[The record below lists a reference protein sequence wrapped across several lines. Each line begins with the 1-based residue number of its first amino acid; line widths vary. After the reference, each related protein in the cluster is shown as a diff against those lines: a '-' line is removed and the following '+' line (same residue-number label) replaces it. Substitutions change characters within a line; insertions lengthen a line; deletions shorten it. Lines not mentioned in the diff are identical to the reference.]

1 MFKPKTLGL
10 WANTDKSNFWEIL
23 PKIMDWSNKK
33 NIQIHVTEKI
43 YLHKKFM
50 FGNVPKIDSN
60 GKISEMDFML
70 VLGGDGTFLSC
81 ARAVRHQ
88 NTPILGIHLGDLGFL
103 AKVTLEN
110 IFQRLDQVAEGN
122 FLIEK
127 RSMVKASIKKDEKK
141 LTLYGLNDF
150 VVSSGESH
158 RMLISE
164 VFVNSNRVSEYRSDG
179 LIISTPTGSTAY
191 SLSSGG
197 PIVAPDVDSLVITPI
212 SAHSLTSRPLVVSD
226 KSTIEIRFSNYN
238 QNILFITDGQLH
250 DTLKPKHTVL
260 ITNSNFEI
268 GLIDF
273 KDSDYFQTLR
283 TKMGWGTRGDG
294 NR

>member
-1 MFKPKTLGL
+1 MIKPKTLGL
-10 WANTDKSNFWEIL
+10 WANTDKSIFWDIL
-23 PKIMDWSNKK
+23 PKIMDWSNSK
-33 NIQIHVTEKI
+33 NIQINVTEKI
-43 YLHKKFM
+43 RSNTKFT
-50 FGNVPKIDSN
+50 FVDTPKIDTVS
-60 GKISEMDFML
+60 KISEMDFML

-88 NTPILGIHLGDLGFL
+88 KTPILGIHLGDLGFL
-103 AKVTLEN
+103 AKVTLED
-110 IFQRLDQVAEGN
+110 IFQRLNQVSEGD

-127 RSMVKASIKKDEKK
+127 RSMVKALIKKDEK
-141 LTLYGLNDF
+141 TFISYGLNDF
-150 VVSSGESH
+150 VISNGESH
-158 RMLISE
+158 RMLVAE

-179 LIISTPTGSTAY
+179 IIISTPTGSTAY

-226 KSTIEIRFSNYN
+226 KSTIEIKFSNYN
-238 QNILFITDGQLH
+238 QNIIFITDGQIHEALS
-250 DTLKPKHTVL
+250 PGHTVL
-260 ITNSNFEI
+260 ITKSSFEI

-283 TKMGWGTRGDG
+283 TKMGWGTRGEG

>member
-1 MFKPKTLGL
+1 M
-10 WANTDKSNFWEIL
+10 
-23 PKIMDWSNKK
+23 
-33 NIQIHVTEKI
+33 
-43 YLHKKFM
+43 
-50 FGNVPKIDSN
+50 
-60 GKISEMDFML
+60 
-70 VLGGDGTFLSC
+70 
-81 ARAVRHQ
+81 
-88 NTPILGIHLGDLGFL
+88 
-103 AKVTLEN
+103 
-110 IFQRLDQVAEGN
+110 
-122 FLIEK
+122 
-127 RSMVKASIKKDEKK
+127 
-141 LTLYGLNDF
+141 TLYGLNDF

-273 KDSDYFQTLR
+273 KDNDYFQTLR